1 MNRRVKSSLLWGLVG
16 FFAFLVLVQGYDL
29 VVGRLPLGVLARV
42 GVAVV
47 VGAVA
52 AGVSYVTERRLLARR

>member
-29 VVGRLPLGVLARV
+29 AVGRLPLGFLARV
-42 GVAVV
+42 GVAVG

-52 AGVSYVTERRLLARR
+52 AGVSYVAERRLLARR